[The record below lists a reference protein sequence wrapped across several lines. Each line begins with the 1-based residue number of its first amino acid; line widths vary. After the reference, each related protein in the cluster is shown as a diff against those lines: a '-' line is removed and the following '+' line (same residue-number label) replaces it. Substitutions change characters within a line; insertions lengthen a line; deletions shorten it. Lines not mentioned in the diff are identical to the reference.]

1 MPENAEKWQKNVGD
15 SRKEVVKAQKAD
27 LLNDEM
33 EI

>member
-1 MPENAEKWQKNVGD
+1 MPENAEKGQKNVCD